1 MNHRKYVLTIFF
13 FCLLLPILA
22 RAAGPEILSG
32 TVIFAETTDRYTII
46 QIKQDEK
53 ELWLAATAFD
63 AAVGDKIEYMG
74 GVPMGDFY
82 VKALDRTFD
91 EILFLSNIRKA
102 VDEQKEPP
110 PEETAQPAVMP
121 DDDYHRNITTGQP
134 VAAPA
139 PGEVIKAA
147 AELTIAEVF
156 ARRSELADQVVSVR
170 GKVLKLT
177 KNILGRTWVTLADG
191 SGTAPD
197 DKLLA
202 TTLQEVRIGE
212 TLSVTGTVKT
222 NINLGAGYQY
232 KAILEEAT
240 FAR

>member
-1 MNHRKYVLTIFF
+1 
-13 FCLLLPILA
+13 
-22 RAAGPEILSG
+22 
-32 TVIFAETTDRYTII
+32 
-46 QIKQDEK
+46 
-53 ELWLAATAFD
+53 
-63 AAVGDKIEYMG
+63 
-74 GVPMGDFY
+74 
-82 VKALDRTFD
+82 
-91 EILFLSNIRKA
+91 
-102 VDEQKEPP
+102 
-110 PEETAQPAVMP
+110 
-121 DDDYHRNITTGQP
+121 
-134 VAAPA
+134 
-139 PGEVIKAA
+139 
-147 AELTIAEVF
+147 
-156 ARRSELADQVVSVR
+156 
-170 GKVLKLT
+170 LT